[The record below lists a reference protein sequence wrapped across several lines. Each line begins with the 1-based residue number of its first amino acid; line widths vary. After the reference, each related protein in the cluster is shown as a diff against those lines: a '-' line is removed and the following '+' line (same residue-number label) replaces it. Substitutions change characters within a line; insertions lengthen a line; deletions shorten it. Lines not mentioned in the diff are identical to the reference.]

1 MVATIIL
8 SLLIFG
14 AAAFVVYR
22 QVKKGSSCEDC
33 KTSCPVKKPEQF

>member
-8 SLLIFG
+8 SILIFG

-22 QVKKGSSCEDC
+22 QVKKGSSCVDC
-33 KTSCPVKKPEQF
+33 KTSCPVKKID